1 MGKRLTKKIKAL
13 VLGIIG
19 IFLILII
26 IREVHTFR
34 IKNLWNSVREE
45 CEQKGLSFDFSD
57 IIPEPVPDDKNFAY
71 VAPLKPLLE
80 YEEDGV
86 TPLNP
91 EKYDEASN
99 FLIIPAGLSSSLGP
113 KGPEPYHG
121 YDLSAVQ
128 KFFRD
133 DGMELWSQ
141 PVEAGEP
148 AADVMLAIG
157 RVAEDMDLLA
167 KASKQRPFYRLN
179 VKYEVKNFD
188 EVKDFENVIG
198 GALSFPQ
205 HRNAQWWF
213 NIRCSAH
220 LDNGNTDSALADLK
234 MSMFLAELYENEPN
248 LLSQVCRLTLM
259 RLALNPLWEGLAK
272 KRWNAEQL
280 DSLQNILANI
290 NYLEGLDKALRF
302 ERHLINQIHHYL
314 RGLLNQDSDSFTAS
328 LASFGVPLALTGA
341 VGFRLFPLK
350 WFYISPSAFINGS
363 QARSNELYIKYL
375 NNTVDLKSRRIRPNT
390 VKGFDQHFEKNALS
404 DPYNFISGLFFG
416 VEVPAVKK
424 IGQMQNSIDQAR
436 IACALEIYHLK
447 EGKYPQSL
455 AELGK
460 ELPHDVFTG
469 ESYFYEP
476 DSKGKYRIYGVG
488 WNLKDD
494 GGNVNA
500 ENSQSGEASYNEP
513 MDVIWQNFPVSS
525 SDEK

>member
-1 MGKRLTKKIKAL
+1 MKKRLTKKIKAL

-113 KGPEPYHG
+113 KGPKLYHG

-179 VKYEVKNFD
+179 VKYEVKDFD
-188 EVKDFENVIG
+188 EVKDFENIIG
-198 GALSFPQ
+198 
-205 HRNAQWWF
+205 
-213 NIRCSAH
+213 I
-220 LDNGNTDSALADLK
+220 
-234 MSMFLAELYENEPN
+234 
-248 LLSQVCRLTLM
+248 
-259 RLALNPLWEGLAK
+259 
-272 KRWNAEQL
+272 
-280 DSLQNILANI
+280 
-290 NYLEGLDKALRF
+290 
-302 ERHLINQIHHYL
+302 
-314 RGLLNQDSDSFTAS
+314 
-328 LASFGVPLALTGA
+328 
-341 VGFRLFPLK
+341 
-350 WFYISPSAFINGS
+350 
-363 QARSNELYIKYL
+363 
-375 NNTVDLKSRRIRPNT
+375 
-390 VKGFDQHFEKNALS
+390 
-404 DPYNFISGLFFG
+404 
-416 VEVPAVKK
+416 
-424 IGQMQNSIDQAR
+424 
-436 IACALEIYHLK
+436 
-447 EGKYPQSL
+447 
-455 AELGK
+455 
-460 ELPHDVFTG
+460 
-469 ESYFYEP
+469 
-476 DSKGKYRIYGVG
+476 
-488 WNLKDD
+488 
-494 GGNVNA
+494 
-500 ENSQSGEASYNEP
+500 
-513 MDVIWQNFPVSS
+513 
-525 SDEK
+525 